1 MTALDAEVI
10 AIGNGNRRDTENTR
24 KALGI
29 SFTLIPGPNRQIQ
42 QEYGVYDEF
51 KKRLKP
57 ATVIVDKQGF
67 IRFKYVGRDDE
78 DRPRLA
84 MILGVLRELK

>member
-1 MTALDAEVI
+1 MAALDAEVI
-10 AIGNGNRRDTENTR
+10 AISNGNRRDTENTR

-29 SFTLIPGPNRQIQ
+29 SFHLVPGPNRQIQ
-42 QEYGVYDEF
+42 QEYGVYDDF

-67 IRFKYVGRDDE
+67 VRFKYVGRDDE
-78 DRPRLA
+78 DRPALSKVIA
-84 MILGVLRELK
+84 VLQSLK

>member
-1 MTALDAEVI
+1 MAALDAEVI
-10 AIGNGNRRDTENTR
+10 AIANGNRRDTETTR

-29 SFTLIPGPNRQIQ
+29 SFHLIPGPNRRIQ
-42 QEYGVYDEF
+42 QEYGVYDDL

-57 ATVIVDKQGF
+57 STVIVDKQGF
-67 IRFKYVGRDDE
+67 VRFKYVGRDDE
-78 DRPRLA
+78 DRPSLA